1 MNGGARQATGLLIL
15 YPVNQ
20 SNQLVV
26 FTLDE
31 QHYALH
37 LASVERVA
45 RRVELTPLPKAPEIV
60 LGVINVQGRI
70 IPVVNLRKR
79 FGLAERE
86 LHLSEHIILAHTLKR
101 AVALV
106 VDAVKGVMECS
117 EQEVIAAE
125 EILPGL
131 DYLESVTKLEGGLI
145 LIHDL
150 GTFLS
155 FEEEKELDA
164 ALNQL

>member
-1 MNGGARQATGLLIL
+1 
-15 YPVNQ
+15 VNPL
-20 SNQLVV
+20 SPLVV

-37 LASVERVA
+37 LAAVERA
-45 RRVELTPLPKAPEIV
+45 IRMVEITPLPKAPEIV

-70 IPVVNLRKR
+70 IPVVNLRRR

-131 DYLESVTKLEGGLI
+131 DYLEAVTKLNEGLI
-145 LIHDL
+145 LIHALD
-150 GTFLS
+150 TFLS
-155 FEEEKELDA
+155 LEGEKELDA
-164 ALNQL
+164 ALKQI

>member
-1 MNGGARQATGLLIL
+1 MNGGARQATGLL

-31 QHYALH
+31 QRYALH

-45 RRVELTPLPKAPEIV
+45 RRVELTPLPKAPAIV

-79 FGLAERE
+79 FGLVERGIR
-86 LHLSEHIILAHTLKR
+86 LSEHIILAHTLKR

-106 VDAVKGVMECS
+106 VDAVHGIIERS
-117 EQEVIAAE
+117 QQEVIAAE

-131 DYLESVTKLEGGLI
+131 DYLEGVTKLEGGLI

>member
-1 MNGGARQATGLLIL
+1 
-15 YPVNQ
+15 VNPL
-20 SNQLVV
+20 SPLVV

-37 LASVERVA
+37 LAAVERA
-45 RRVELTPLPKAPEIV
+45 IRMVEITPLPKAPEIV

-131 DYLESVTKLEGGLI
+131 DYLEAVTKLNEGLI
-145 LIHDL
+145 LIHALD
-150 GTFLS
+150 TFLS
-155 FEEEKELDA
+155 LEEEKELDA
-164 ALNQL
+164 ALKQI

>member
-1 MNGGARQATGLLIL
+1 
-15 YPVNQ
+15 VNPL
-20 SNQLVV
+20 SPLVV

-31 QHYALH
+31 QHYALR

-45 RRVELTPLPKAPEIV
+45 RRVELTPLPKALEIV
-60 LGVINVQGRI
+60 LGVINVQGRT

-101 AVALV
+101 AVVLV
-106 VDAVKGVMECS
+106 VDAVHGIIERS
-117 EQEVIAAE
+117 QQEVIAAE

-131 DYLESVTKLEGGLI
+131 DYLEAVTKLKEGLSES
-145 LIHDL
+145 LVEL
-150 GTFLS
+150 GGREHPRTLLGGQGFFYCLLVLRFSPS
-155 FEEEKELDA
+155 F
-164 ALNQL
+164 

>member
-1 MNGGARQATGLLIL
+1 MSYT
-15 YPVNQ
+15 
-20 SNQLVV
+20 
-26 FTLDE
+26 F
-31 QHYALH
+31 ALM
-37 LASVERVA
+37 S
-45 RRVELTPLPKAPEIV
+45 RRF
-60 LGVINVQGRI
+60 
-70 IPVVNLRKR
+70 R

-106 VDAVKGVMECS
+106 VDAVHGIIERS
-117 EQEVIAAE
+117 QQEVIAAE

-131 DYLESVTKLEGGLI
+131 DYLAGVTKLEGGLI

>member
-45 RRVELTPLPKAPEIV
+45 RRVELTPLPKAPAIV

-79 FGLAERE
+79 FGLVERGIR
-86 LHLSEHIILAHTLKR
+86 LSEHIILAHTLKR

-106 VDAVKGVMECS
+106 VDTVNGIIERS
-117 EQEVIAAE
+117 DHEVIAAQR
-125 EILPGL
+125 ILPGL
-131 DYLESVTKLEGGLI
+131 EYVEGVIKLDEGLI

-155 FEEEKELDA
+155 LEEEKMLDA
-164 ALNQL
+164 AMNQI

>member
-1 MNGGARQATGLLIL
+1 VSGGARQATGLLIL

-31 QHYALH
+31 QRYALH
-37 LASVERVA
+37 LATVERVV
-45 RRVELTPLPKAPEIV
+45 RMVEITPLPKAPEIV
-60 LGVINVQGRI
+60 PGAINVQGRI
-70 IPVVNLRKR
+70 VPVVNFRRR
-79 FGLAERE
+79 FGLAEGEIR
-86 LHLSEHIILAHTLKR
+86 LSDHIILAHTLKR
-101 AVALV
+101 VVALV
-106 VDAVKGVMECS
+106 VDTVNGIIERS
-117 EQEVIAAE
+117 DHEVIAAE

-131 DYLESVTKLEGGLI
+131 DYLEGVTKLEGGLI

-150 GTFLS
+150 DTFLS

>member
-1 MNGGARQATGLLIL
+1 M
-15 YPVNQ
+15 NQ
-20 SNQLVV
+20 SNRLVV

-31 QHYALH
+31 QRYALH
-37 LASVERVA
+37 LATVERGV
-45 RRVELTPLPKAPEIV
+45 RMVEITPLPKAPEIV
-60 LGVINVQGRI
+60 PGVINVQGRI
-70 IPVVNLRKR
+70 VPVINLRRR
-79 FGLAERE
+79 FGLAEGEIR
-86 LHLSEHIILAHTLKR
+86 LSDHIILAHILKR
-101 AVALV
+101 VVAMV
-106 VDAVKGVMECS
+106 VDAVHGIIERS
-117 EQEVIAAE
+117 QQEVIAAE

-131 DYLESVTKLEGGLI
+131 DYLEGVTKLEGDLI

>member
-1 MNGGARQATGLLIL
+1 MNGGARQATGLL

-31 QHYALH
+31 QRYALH

-45 RRVELTPLPKAPEIV
+45 RRVELTPLPKAPAIV

-79 FGLAERE
+79 FGLVERGIR
-86 LHLSEHIILAHTLKR
+86 LSEHIILAHTLKR

-106 VDAVKGVMECS
+106 VDAVHGIIERS
-117 EQEVIAAE
+117 QQEVIAAE
-125 EILPGL
+125 EILSGL
-131 DYLESVTKLEGGLI
+131 DYLEGVTKLEGGLI